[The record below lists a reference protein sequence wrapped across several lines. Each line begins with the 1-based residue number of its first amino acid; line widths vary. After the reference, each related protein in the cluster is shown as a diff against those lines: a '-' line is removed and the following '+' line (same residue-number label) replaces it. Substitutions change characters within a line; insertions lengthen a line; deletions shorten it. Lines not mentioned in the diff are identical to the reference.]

1 MGVNIE
7 NGAEVVNATVGL
19 MSANMRAS
27 IPMATEDN
35 IAEVGKPI
43 LQWTD
48 VANAFYSTLI
58 NLIGMTYV
66 EYRQWKN
73 PLSMFKRGD
82 SILGSDVR
90 EIAINL
96 AVEKDYDLSGN
107 RLLTNEAPDLK
118 VAYYR
123 LNRQKDFEVTNIEA
137 ELQLAFSSWDNFGTL
152 VSRIVDNL
160 YRSNEVAEYEWT
172 KATINTAI
180 NDSKIPVTNIAL
192 PVDSAT
198 ANAFAK
204 TVKTLS
210 DKFTFFST
218 AYNAYNLM
226 NTTDEKPFKTFTPK
240 EQQVLL
246 ITPEALSSLDVDSL
260 ATAFN
265 MSKVEFMGRTV
276 VLDDFGTG
284 ADGETPLTAF
294 AMLCDSAFIKIWDKT
309 RYFNTFVNPAN
320 MSAKH
325 FFHVWQTYGYSPF
338 ANAVLFKP
346 QA

>member
-1 MGVNIE
+1 MGVNLE
-7 NGAEVVNATVGL
+7 NGAEVVNTVVEN
-19 MSANMRAS
+19 MSPTLRAS
-27 IPMATEDN
+27 IPQATATN
-35 IAEVGKPI
+35 IQDVGKPI
-43 LQWTD
+43 LQWSEL
-48 VANAFYSTLI
+48 ANAFYTTLF

-66 EYRQWKN
+66 EYRSYKN

-96 AVEKDYDLSGN
+96 QTEKDYDVSGS

-123 LNRQKDFEVTNIEA
+123 VNRQKDFEVTNIES
-137 ELQLAFSSWDNFGTL
+137 ELQMAFSSWDNFGTL

-172 KATINTAI
+172 KGTISTAI
-180 NDSKIPVTNIAL
+180 NDGHLTTTQLAMPT
-192 PVDSAT
+192 DSAT
-198 ANAFAK
+198 ANAFVKA
-204 TVKTLS
+204 VKTLS

-218 AYNAYNLM
+218 EYNAYNKM
-226 NTTDEKPFKTFTPK
+226 ATSDTKKFKTFTPK
-240 EQQVLL
+240 EQQVL
-246 ITPEALSSLDVDSL
+246 IATPEVMASIDVDSL

-265 MSKVEFMGRTV
+265 LSKVEFMGRTIV
-276 VLDDFGTG
+276 VDDFGGTE
-284 ADGETPLTAF
+284 ETPITAY

-309 RYFNTFVNPAN
+309 KYFNTFVNPAN

-346 QA
+346 VQ

>member
-1 MGVNIE
+1 MGVKLDKPV
-7 NGAEVVNATVGL
+7 EVFNTVVKN
-19 MSANMRAS
+19 MSPVAAQS
-27 IPMATEDN
+27 IGMATADN
-35 IAEVGKPI
+35 LATVGKPI
-43 LQWTD
+43 LQWTE
-48 VANAFYSTLI
+48 VANAFYTTLF

-66 EYRQWKN
+66 EYRTWKN

-96 AVEKDYDLSGN
+96 TSEKDYDVTGS

-123 LNRQKDFEVTNIEA
+123 VNRQKDFEVTNIEA

-172 KATINTAI
+172 KATISTAI
-180 NDSKIPVTNIAL
+180 TDTNITAIEMAM
-192 PVDSAT
+192 PTDSTT

-204 TVKTLS
+204 QVKTLS

-218 AYNAYNLM
+218 EYNAYNKM
-226 NTTDEKPFKTFTPK
+226 NTADTKKFKTFTPK
-240 EQQVLL
+240 DQQVLL
-246 ITPEALSSLDVDSL
+246 ITPEALASLDVDSL

-265 MSKVEFMGRTV
+265 MSKVEFMGRTI
-276 VLDDFGTG
+276 VLDDFGGTTK
-284 ADGETPLTAF
+284 APITAY

-338 ANAVLFKP
+338 ANAVIFKP
-346 QA
+346 AG